1 MMSQNHLICSSKN
14 LLTFLFLNDITKLWH
29 YQKQCQCY
37 LTLCKK
43 KHDMQK
49 ITDCIRSNSE
59 KRDSDNFLMFQQY
72 TSNGNNFWDFSYGRY
87 ENCWCQLFLEIF
99 EKCIWWYMYL
109 LFFVAAASKKIAGG
123 AVLHFP
129 I

>member
-1 MMSQNHLICSSKN
+1 MMSQNHLISSSKN

-43 KHDMQK
+43 KHDIQK

-59 KRDSDNFLMFQQY
+59 KRDSENKQTICVQVFKPTFHETTIIFL
-72 TSNGNNFWDFSYGRY
+72 
-87 ENCWCQLFLEIF
+87 
-99 EKCIWWYMYL
+99 
-109 LFFVAAASKKIAGG
+109 
-123 AVLHFP
+123 
-129 I
+129 

>member
-1 MMSQNHLICSSKN
+1 MMSQNHLISSSKN

-43 KHDMQK
+43 KHDIQK

-59 KRDSDNFLMFQQY
+59 KRDSENKQKTCVQVFKPTFHETTNIFL
-72 TSNGNNFWDFSYGRY
+72 
-87 ENCWCQLFLEIF
+87 
-99 EKCIWWYMYL
+99 
-109 LFFVAAASKKIAGG
+109 
-123 AVLHFP
+123 
-129 I
+129 